1 MRAAAAGVYRP
12 WGRAHSSMDDPRS
25 AHCQTKRPTSGP
37 PPKSGLRGWS
47 NKSPAVTLPV
57 PSFPR
62 VPCIKA
68 GFRRQT
74 HQVRPVLSYTH
85 KNIPLNLG
93 RAHHAPLPRP
103 LPYPQ
108 VTRPFRLG
116 PSRSTSFW
124 SASVFS
130 ANLSATENHKK
141 PPIPPPAFP
150 SIRQDGQP
158 NLVRSLH
165 HCSLIRSPGPYWDNT
180 VSKDPSAITTHP
192 SPTDSIPR
200 LALPSLTSLHPLTGA
215 LSCRASGHWIAPH
228 APAILITQNTTTLL
242 PARWPPSPS
251 RSRLLNP
258 NNHPACGA

>member
-1 MRAAAAGVYRP
+1 
-12 WGRAHSSMDDPRS
+12 MDNPRS

-93 RAHHAPLPRP
+93 RAHHASLPRP
-103 LPYPQ
+103 LSYPQ
-108 VTRPFRLG
+108 AT
-116 PSRSTSFW
+116 TSFLDLDRRTQL
-124 SASVFS
+124 ASGPPASFQPIC
-130 ANLSATENHKK
+130 LPQK
-141 PPIPPPAFP
+141 PHIPPPAFP

-165 HCSLIRSPGPYWDNT
+165 HCSLIRSPGPDWDNT
-180 VSKDPSAITTHP
+180 VSKDPSAIITHP

-215 LSCRASGHWIAPH
+215 LSCQSLRSLDSPPRSSNPH
-228 APAILITQNTTTLL
+228 NSEHHHSSTSSSL
-242 PARWPPSPS
+242 PPPPQGVD
-251 RSRLLNP
+251 
-258 NNHPACGA
+258 C